1 MPKGGVRPGS
11 GRPRGAANKRTSEI
25 ANRAIAEGLSP
36 LEVMLI
42 AMREHV
48 NACRWDQAAE
58 IAKDAAAYIHPRL
71 AAVMHA
77 GAPGATAQTVDMSAR
92 DIIASR
98 IKGIIERTR
107 G

>member
-1 MPKGGVRPGS
+1 
-11 GRPRGAANKRTSEI
+11 
-25 ANRAIAEGLSP
+25 
-36 LEVMLI
+36 MLI